1 MDAAR
6 KTRRQLDMT
15 KPSLLPLVAALPATV
30 PFVGPETQER
40 AMGKPYR
47 ARLGANESAFGPSP
61 AVQQA
66 MVECARGDVWKY
78 ADPENYDLRAAL
90 SAHLGLGL
98 DQIVIGEGIDGLL
111 GTIVRQYV
119 GLGTPVVTS
128 LGAYPTFNYHV
139 AIAGGALHAV
149 PFVDDHESL
158 DGLLEAARMT
168 KAAIVYLSN
177 PDNPMGTWWSA
188 ADIQRFAAALPPE
201 TLLILDEAYGET
213 APDDALPPLDWCPDN
228 VIRTRTFSKA
238 YGLAG
243 LRCGYA
249 FGAAHLIAPFEKVRS
264 HFGVNIM
271 AQRAGVAA
279 LGDQA
284 YLTEIVET
292 IAQARERV
300 SAIARANGLKPIA
313 SATNFVTIDCGFD
326 GAYALAV
333 LQKLLAAGVFVRKPM
348 APHLDRCIRIS
359 VAPNDELDIFEH
371 VLPTVL

>member
-1 MDAAR
+1 
-6 KTRRQLDMT
+6 MT

-40 AMGKPYR
+40 AMGRPYL

-61 AVQQA
+61 SVQQT
-66 MVECARGDVWKY
+66 MINCAKGDVWQY

-90 SAHLGLGL
+90 SVHLGLPL
-98 DQIVIGEGIDGLL
+98 SQIVIGEGIDGLL

-119 GLGTPVVTS
+119 GLDTPVVTS

-139 AIAGGALHAV
+139 AIAGGMLHSV
-149 PFVDDHESL
+149 PYANDHENL
-158 DGLLEAARMT
+158 EGLLATA
-168 KAAIVYLSN
+168 KAKKATIVYLSN

-188 ADIQRFAAALPPE
+188 HDIQHFAAALPSE

-213 APDDALPPLDWCPDN
+213 APANALPPLDWCPDN

-249 FGAAHLIAPFEKVRS
+249 FGAPHLIAPFEKVRS

-271 AQRAGVAA
+271 AQRAGVTA
-279 LGDQA
+279 LKDQA
-284 YLTEIVET
+284 YLQQVVEK
-292 IAQARERV
+292 IAKARLRLEL
-300 SAIARANGLKPIA
+300 IASANGLTPIS
-313 SATNFVTIDCGFD
+313 SATNFVTMDCGGD
-326 GAYALAV
+326 GDYALSI
-333 LQKLLAAGVFVRKPM
+333 LQALLAAGVFVRKPM
-348 APHLDRCIRIS
+348 APHLDRCIRVS
-359 VAPNDELDIFEH
+359 VAPDSELDIFEQT
-371 VLPTVL
+371 LSTLWQAIKKPR